1 MGGSYVEDAS
11 QSLYGELLIPIT
23 GGAFMRLHMSEVLA
37 ILVLPLVIISDL
49 VSVNGLKNLL

>member
-11 QSLYGELLIPIT
+11 QSLYGELLIPIA

-37 ILVLPLVIISDL
+37 VLVLSLVTISHL
-49 VSVNGLKNLL
+49 VSAKSLKNLL